1 MKKNNIKSTQ
11 FSHQQAMSLQVLF
24 EDNHLIAV
32 VKEPGQTVQPEP
44 GKPKSLEDEVK
55 LYIKEKYNKPGDVFL
70 GVIHRLDMPVSG
82 IVLFARTSKALT
94 RMNELFKNRK
104 VDKIYE
110 AKVEGKPLQ
119 EIDTLTHFLV
129 RDETKN
135 ITKAYIKPIP
145 NSEKA
150 TLSFEIKYVNNSNCI
165 LRIKLLTGRKH
176 QIRAQLG
183 AIKCPII
190 GDVKYGASKRLDDK
204 SIALTA
210 VELSFEHPVTNAP
223 IKITYQAR

>member
-1 MKKNNIKSTQ
+1 
-11 FSHQQAMSLQVLF
+11 MSLQVLF

-32 VKEPGQTVQPEP
+32 AKQPGQTVQPEP
-44 GKPKSLEDEVK
+44 GKPTSLEDEVK
-55 LYIKEKYNKPGDVFL
+55 AYIKEKYNKPGEVFL

-104 VDKIYE
+104 VEKIYE
-110 AKVEGKPLQ
+110 AKVEGKPLHNT
-119 EIDTLTHFLV
+119 DTLTHFLV
-129 RDETKN
+129 REEKKN
-135 ITKAYIKPIP
+135 ITRAHIRPVP

-150 TLSFEIKYVNNSNCI
+150 TLSFEVKYVNNSNSI

-183 AIKCPII
+183 AINCPIV
-190 GDVKYGASKRLDDK
+190 GDVKYGASKANEDT
-204 SIALTA
+204 SIALAA
-210 VELSFEHPVTNAP
+210 VELSFEHPVTKVP
-223 IKITYQAR
+223 VKIIYQAK